1 MPAHYTEERNDRRA
15 GTEACPYEWL
25 ICSSAHVTEVPNDRR
40 AGTEACPYE
49 WLFCSSA
56 QETEERNDRRA
67 DTAVRPYEWLDIRC
81 DAVIT
86 TVPSIG
92 WHLVQNGISDYRMT
106 PVGAGFHACPQYGR
120 T

>member
-25 ICSSAHVTEVPNDRR
+25 ICSSAHN
-40 AGTEACPYE
+40 
-49 WLFCSSA
+49 
-56 QETEERNDRRA
+56 TEERNDRRA
-67 DTAVRPYEWLDIRC
+67 GAEACPYEWLDIRC

-86 TVPSIG
+86 TVPNIG
-92 WHLVQNGISDYRMT
+92 WHLVQNCISDYRMT
-106 PVGAGFHACPQYGR
+106 PVGAGFHACPRYGR